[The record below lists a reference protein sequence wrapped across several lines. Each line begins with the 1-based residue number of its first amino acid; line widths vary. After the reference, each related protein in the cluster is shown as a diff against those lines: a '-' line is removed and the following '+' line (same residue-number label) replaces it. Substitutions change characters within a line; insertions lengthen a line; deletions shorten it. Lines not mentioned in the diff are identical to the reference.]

1 MVATLHDGLLLTGL
15 AALMLIGCITPIA
28 WARWV
33 LRGTPRSRNVAI
45 ALTGGVSIGILI
57 GGLAAWLPL
66 IAAVVAIAIA
76 ARRYLS
82 RAGRIA
88 AATVIVLAGLPL
100 WAFTALYVLIA
111 VAMYGCGPEAEECP
125 F

>member
-1 MVATLHDGLLLTGL
+1 MLATLHDGLLISGL
-15 AALMLIGCITPIA
+15 AALMLVGSATPIV

-33 LRGTPRSRNVAI
+33 LRGSARSRTVAI
-45 ALTGGVSIGILI
+45 ALTGGLSIGILI
-57 GGLAAWLPL
+57 GGLAVWLPL
-66 IAAVVAIAIA
+66 IAAVVAVAIA
-76 ARRYLS
+76 ARLYLP

-88 AATVIVLAGLPL
+88 AAVLIVVAGLPL
-100 WAFTALYVLIA
+100 WAFTALYVMIA